1 MQLLSPR
8 GKTIITPLSAALTT
22 STTVST
28 VAGSRAYSQ
37 DQRWAHND
45 TNMGSLVWGMAAV
58 ATAGVLRISTSQ
70 TLCES
75 DPVDDS
81 AEDNEPEIDP
91 YDNLPEEDEP
101 THCSICMTYR
111 QVGSNMLELEYG
123 YEPYGTR

>member
-22 STTVST
+22 STVSST
-28 VAGSRAYSQ
+28 VVGSRAYSQ
-37 DQRWAHND
+37 DHRWAQND
-45 TNMGSLVWGMAAV
+45 TNIGSFVWGMAA
-58 ATAGVLRISTSQ
+58 ATTLLGISSSQ

-81 AEDNEPEIDP
+81 AEDEIDP

-111 QVGSNMLELEYG
+111 QVGSNTPELEYG
-123 YEPYGTR
+123 YEPCGMRLLTS